1 MHVQKLEAYS
11 NAQKEV
17 VSGRELE
24 ALVLNRAAIKLK
36 VIQDNWDAKD
46 RDDRLMEALKY
57 NQSVWSIFQS
67 ELAKSDNPLS
77 SEIKQNILSL
87 SLFVDKR
94 IIDIMSFPSPE
105 KLDIII
111 NINRNIAAGLGAA

>member
-1 MHVQKLEAYS
+1 MYLQKLEAYS

-36 VIQDNWDAKD
+36 VIQDNWDAED

-67 ELAKSDNPLS
+67 ELTKSDNPIS
-77 SEIKQNILSL
+77 NEIKQDILSL
-87 SLFVDKR
+87 SIFVDKR

-111 NINRNIAAGLGAA
+111 NINRNIAAGLGTA

>member
-1 MHVQKLEAYS
+1 MYAQKLEAYG

-17 VSGRELE
+17 VNGRELE
-24 ALVLNRAAIKLK
+24 ALVLNRAAMKLK
-36 VIQDNWDAKD
+36 VCQDNWDAKD
-46 RDDRLMEALKY
+46 RDDRLIEALKY

-67 ELAKSDNPLS
+67 ELAKPENPLPG
-77 SEIKQNILSL
+77 ELKQNILSL

-94 IIDIMSFPSPE
+94 IIDVMSFPSPE

-111 NINRNIAAGLGAA
+111 NINRNIAAGLNAA